1 MFQSFERSKLRIVA
15 EVPSTPRQLFLEK
28 VLTRYALCLW
38 VDIHFMRKIL
48 FLVGLAC
55 FGLVSCVQRELRV
68 KEYQLA
74 QDAPNPAKPSE
85 EFYQIGAGDSLG
97 IVLWKEPTLS
107 GSVKVRPDGFITLPL
122 VNEVQVVGMTTGELR
137 KVLEAKY
144 KEFLTDPFVSIRVE
158 SISSAEVFLVGQV
171 NKPGAYLLSGN
182 ETVLQI
188 LTRAGGLTIFADR
201 DEIRVVRREG
211 AKVKEFV
218 VDYDAIVKGDLKQD
232 ILLRPGDRIIV
243 P

>member
-1 MFQSFERSKLRIVA
+1 MK
-15 EVPSTPRQLFLEK
+15 
-28 VLTRYALCLW
+28 
-38 VDIHFMRKIL
+38 MRL
-48 FLVGLAC
+48 LLAVIISVY
-55 FGLVSCVQRELRV
+55 LASCAQQDLRV
-68 KEYQLA
+68 KEYQVA
-74 QDAPNPAKPSE
+74 SDAPNPAKPSE
-85 EFYQIGAGDSLG
+85 EFYQIGPGDSLG

-122 VNEVQVVGMTTGELR
+122 VNEVQVTGLTTGELR
-137 KVLEAKY
+137 KVLEARY
-144 KEFLTDPFVSIRVE
+144 KEFIADPFVSIRVE
-158 SISSAEVFLVGQV
+158 SISSAEVFLVGQI

-182 ETVLQI
+182 ESLLQI

-201 DEIRVVRREG
+201 DQIKVVRREG
-211 AKVKEFV
+211 AKVTEYV